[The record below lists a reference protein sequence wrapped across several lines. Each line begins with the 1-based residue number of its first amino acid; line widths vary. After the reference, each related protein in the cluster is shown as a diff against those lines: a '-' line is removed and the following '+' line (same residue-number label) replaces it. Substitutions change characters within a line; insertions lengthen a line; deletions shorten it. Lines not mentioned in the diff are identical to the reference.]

1 MAYKDFYY
9 VDSISA
15 TPQKEITLTENKLI
29 FKSQNG
35 DKNKLK
41 IEKEITKTEEIQKEI
56 DSLLSDFLKFLKQS
70 GTTSYSLGEGPDN
83 VSVMTFTTYYAKIRS
98 IEMTIKFD
106 NKNDKKK
113 LAQKISKILRENSKK
128 AS

>member
-9 VDSISA
+9 VDSIYA
-15 TPQKEITLTENKLI
+15 KPQKEITLTENKLI